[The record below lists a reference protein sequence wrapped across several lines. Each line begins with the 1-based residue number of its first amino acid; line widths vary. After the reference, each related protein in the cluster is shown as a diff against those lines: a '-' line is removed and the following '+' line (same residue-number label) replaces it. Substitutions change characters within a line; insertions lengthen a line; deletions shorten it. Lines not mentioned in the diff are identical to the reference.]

1 LKKRAPSIITEV
13 LDVSTM
19 ERTPVKSTYREEPDS
34 VSRTLEVLNARV
46 LKLLQDRSV
55 DIHAAERSLV
65 GELAK
70 VGLAVMEELL
80 RQLDPGGD
88 DVVVGGQKYWQ
99 AVRSRREY
107 MSAFGRIGLERGV
120 YRSRRNGPTL
130 CPMELRAGIVEGFW
144 TPQAA
149 KLAASCISDMTP
161 YRAAEFFRELGMM
174 APSRSS
180 LDRLPKALGERWE
193 ASRESYEERLRKSDQ
208 IPKGAVTVAVSLDG
222 VMVPMR
228 DSNKAKKKA
237 EARSEGRAD
246 KGPAGYKEVACGTLS
261 FYDAKGKRLA
271 TRRMARMPEADKK
284 TLKQQLRR
292 ELEHVLV
299 QRPELVVVAV
309 ADGAANNWE
318 YLHNLPCDHHVV
330 DFYHAAEHLKRALD
344 VCMGA
349 SAVATRTK
357 FEQLRR
363 TLRDEVSGVDTVIRA
378 LRKLKPR
385 PRGDHRDYRTG
396 IAYFERHRKRMRY
409 ASLRRKH
416 LPIGSG
422 VIEGT
427 CKSLASDRLKRAG
440 MRWDPQGGQ
449 AILNLRAWSQSDRFD
464 AAWLLL
470 QENYRADIPLA
481 A

>member
-1 LKKRAPSIITEV
+1 VR
-13 LDVSTM
+13 
-19 ERTPVKSTYREEPDS
+19 STYREVPDS
-34 VSRTLEVLNARV
+34 VSQTLEVFGERV
-46 LKLLQDRSV
+46 QELLENSGAS
-55 DIHAAERSLV
+55 IHAAERSLTV
-65 GELAK
+65 ELAR
-70 VGLAVMEELL
+70 VGLAVMTELL
-80 RQLDPGGD
+80 GRLDPDGE
-88 DVVVGGQKYWQ
+88 DVLVDGQKYWQ

-107 MSAFGRIGLERGV
+107 MSSFGRIAVERGV

-130 CPMELRAGIVEGFW
+130 CPMELRAGVVEGFW

-161 YRAAEFFRELGMM
+161 YRAEEFFRELGMM
-174 APSRSS
+174 DPSRSS

-208 IPKGAVTVAVSLDG
+208 IPKRAVTVAVSLDG

-228 DSNKAKKKA
+228 DSNKAERKA
-237 EARSEGRAD
+237 EARSEGRVD

-261 FYDAKGKRLA
+261 FYDADGERLA
-271 TRRMARMPEADKK
+271 TRRMARMPEVEKK
-284 TLKQQLRR
+284 TLKHQLTR
-292 ELEHVLV
+292 ELEHVLLH
-299 QRPELVVVAV
+299 RPELVVVAV
-309 ADGAANNWE
+309 ADGAVNNWE
-318 YLHNLPCDHHVV
+318 YLHSLPCQHHVV

-344 VCMGA
+344 VSMGA
-349 SAVATRTK
+349 SAIATRAK

-363 TLRDEVSGVDTVIRA
+363 VLRDEANGVDLVIRA
-378 LRKLKPR
+378 LKKLKPKR
-385 PRGDHRDYRTG
+385 RGDHRDYRTG

-409 ASLRRKH
+409 ATLRRKH

-440 MRWDPQGGQ
+440 MRWDAAGGQ
-449 AILNLRAWSQSDRFD
+449 AVLNLRSWSQSDRFD

-470 QENYRADIPLA
+470 QENYRVDIPLA

>member
-1 LKKRAPSIITEV
+1 VR
-13 LDVSTM
+13 
-19 ERTPVKSTYREEPDS
+19 STYREAPDS
-34 VSRTLEVLNARV
+34 VSRTLEVLGEQV
-46 LKLLQDRSV
+46 QKLLENPNAS
-55 DIHAAERSLV
+55 IHAAERSLV

-70 VGLAVMEELL
+70 VGLTVMRALL
-80 RQLDPGGD
+80 GQLDPEGE
-88 DVVVGGQKYWQ
+88 DVVVDGQRYWQ
-99 AVRSRREY
+99 AVRSQHEY
-107 MSAFGRIGLERGV
+107 MSSFGRITVERGV
-120 YRSRRNGPTL
+120 YRNRRNGPTL
-130 CPMELRAGIVEGFW
+130 CPMELRAGVVEGFW

-161 YRAAEFFRELGMM
+161 YRAAEFFKELGMM
-174 APSRSS
+174 DPSRSS

-193 ASRESYEERLRKSDQ
+193 ANRESYEERLRESDE
-208 IPKGAVTVAVSLDG
+208 IPEGAVTVAVSLDG

-228 DSNKAKKKA
+228 DSNKAEKKA
-237 EARSEGRAD
+237 ETRDEGRPD

-261 FYDAKGKRLA
+261 FYDGQGERIA
-271 TRRMARMPEADKK
+271 TRRMARMPEANKK
-284 TLKQQLRR
+284 TLKQQLCC
-292 ELEHVLV
+292 ELEHVLAH
-299 QRPELVVVAV
+299 RPELVVVAV

-318 YLHNLPCDHHVV
+318 FLHDLPCDHHVV

-349 SAVATRTK
+349 SAIATRTK

-363 TLRDEVSGVDTVIRA
+363 TLRDEVSGVDLVIRA
-378 LRKLKPR
+378 LKKLKPR
-385 PRGDHRDYRTG
+385 ARGDHRDYRTG

-409 ASLRRKH
+409 ATLRRKH

-440 MRWDPQGGQ
+440 MRWDAPGGQ
-449 AILNLRAWSQSDRFD
+449 AILNLRAWSQSGRFE

-470 QENYRADIPLA
+470 QENYRDEVPLA

>member
-1 LKKRAPSIITEV
+1 
-13 LDVSTM
+13 
-19 ERTPVKSTYREEPDS
+19 VKSTYREEPDS
-34 VSRTLEVLNARV
+34 VSRTLEVLGERV
-46 LKLLQDRSV
+46 QKLLESRKTSIQV
-55 DIHAAERSLV
+55 AERNLV

-70 VGLAVMEELL
+70 VGMAVMKELL
-80 RQLDPGGD
+80 GQRDPDGE
-88 DVVVGGQKYWQ
+88 DVVVDGRRYWQ

-107 MSAFGRIGLERGV
+107 MSSFGRITVERGV
-120 YRSRRNGPTL
+120 YRDRRNGPTL

-161 YRAAEFFRELGMM
+161 YRAAEFFQDLGMM
-174 APSRSS
+174 DPSRSS

-193 ASRESYEERLRKSDQ
+193 ANRERHEERLRESDE

-228 DSNKAKKKA
+228 DSGKAEKKA
-237 EARSEGRAD
+237 ETRGDGRPD

-261 FYDAKGKRLA
+261 FYDGEGERLA

-284 TLKQQLRR
+284 TLKQQLAR
-292 ELEHVLV
+292 ELEHVLAH
-299 QRPELVVVAV
+299 QPELVVVGV

-318 YLHNLPCDHHVV
+318 FLHELPCDYHVV

-344 VCMGA
+344 TCMGA
-349 SAVATRTK
+349 SAIATRAK

-363 TLRDEVSGVDTVIRA
+363 TLRDEVSGVDSVIRA
-378 LRKLKPR
+378 LKKLKPR
-385 PRGDHRDYRTG
+385 ARGDHRDYRTG

-409 ASLRRKH
+409 ATLCRKH

-440 MRWDPQGGQ
+440 MRWDPPGGQ
-449 AILNLRAWSQSDRFD
+449 AILNLRAWSQSGRFET
-464 AAWLLL
+464 AWLLL
-470 QENYRADIPLA
+470 QENYRDDAPLA

>member
-1 LKKRAPSIITEV
+1 MR
-13 LDVSTM
+13 
-19 ERTPVKSTYREEPDS
+19 STYREELGS
-34 VSRTLEVLNARV
+34 VSQALEILSERV
-46 LKLLQDRSV
+46 RELRENRQLSIQ
-55 DIHAAERSLV
+55 AAERSLI

-70 VGLAVMEELL
+70 VGLAVMGELL
-80 RQLDPGGD
+80 KGLDPDGE
-88 DVVVGGQKYWQ
+88 DVAFEGQRYWQ
-99 AVRSRREY
+99 AVRSRYEY
-107 MSAFGRIGLERGV
+107 MSSFGRVSVERGV

-161 YRAAEFFRELGMM
+161 YRAAEFFKELGMM
-174 APSRSS
+174 DPSRSS

-193 ASRESYEERLRKSDQ
+193 ANRESYEERLRESDE
-208 IPKGAVTVAVSLDG
+208 IPKEAVTVALSLDG

-228 DSNKAKKKA
+228 DSNKAEKKA
-237 EARSEGRAD
+237 ETRAEGRPD

-261 FYDAKGKRLA
+261 FYDGEGERLA
-271 TRRMARMPEADKK
+271 TRRMARMPEANKK
-284 TLKQQLRR
+284 TLKQQLDR
-292 ELEHVLV
+292 ELKHVLAC
-299 QRPELVVVAV
+299 RPELVVVGV
-309 ADGAANNWE
+309 ADGAVNNWE
-318 YLHNLPCDHHVV
+318 FLHDLPCDYHVV

-349 SAVATRTK
+349 SAIATLTK

-363 TLRDEVSGVDTVIRA
+363 TLRDEVSGVDLVIRA
-378 LRKLKPR
+378 LKKLKPR
-385 PRGDHRDYRTG
+385 ARGDHRDYRTG

-409 ASLRRKH
+409 ATLRRKH

-440 MRWDPQGGQ
+440 MRWDAPGGQ
-449 AILNLRAWSQSDRFD
+449 AILNLRAWSQSGRFE

-470 QENYRADIPLA
+470 QKNYRDDVPLA

>member
-1 LKKRAPSIITEV
+1 MR
-13 LDVSTM
+13 
-19 ERTPVKSTYREEPDS
+19 STYREELGS
-34 VSRTLEVLNARV
+34 VSQALEILSARV
-46 LKLLQDRSV
+46 RELRENRQLSIQ
-55 DIHAAERSLV
+55 AAERSLI

-70 VGLAVMEELL
+70 VGLAVMGELL
-80 RQLDPGGD
+80 MGLDPSGE
-88 DVVVGGQKYWQ
+88 DVAIEGQRYWQ
-99 AVRSRREY
+99 AVRSRYEY
-107 MSAFGRIGLERGV
+107 MSSFGRISVERGI

-161 YRAAEFFRELGMM
+161 YRAADFFREWGMM

-193 ASRESYEERLRKSDQ
+193 ASRESYEEQLRESDQ
-208 IPKGAVTVAVSLDG
+208 IPEGAVTVAVSLDG

-228 DSNKAKKKA
+228 DSNKAERKA
-237 EARSEGRAD
+237 ETRSKGRVD
-246 KGPAGYKEVACGTLS
+246 KGPAGYKEVGCGTLS
-261 FYDAKGKRLA
+261 FYDADGERLA

-284 TLKQQLRR
+284 TLKHQLTC
-292 ELEHVLV
+292 ELEHVLL

-318 YLHNLPCDHHVV
+318 YLHSLPCKHYVV

-349 SAVATRTK
+349 SSIATRAK

-363 TLRDEVSGVDTVIRA
+363 TLRDKVNGVQLVIGA
-378 LRKLKPR
+378 LKKLKPKR
-385 PRGDHRDYRTG
+385 RGDHRDYRTG
-396 IAYFERHRKRMRY
+396 IAYFENHQKRMRY
-409 ASLRRKH
+409 ATLSRKH

-440 MRWDPQGGQ
+440 MRWDAAGGQ
-449 AILNLRAWSQSDRFD
+449 AVLNLRSWSQSDRFD
-464 AAWLLL
+464 AAWRLLE
-470 QENYRADIPLA
+470 ENYRADIPLA

>member
-1 LKKRAPSIITEV
+1 MLKNRQLSI
-13 LDVSTM
+13 
-19 ERTPVKSTYREEPDS
+19 
-34 VSRTLEVLNARV
+34 
-46 LKLLQDRSV
+46 Q
-55 DIHAAERSLV
+55 AAERSLM

-70 VGLAVMEELL
+70 VGLAVLGELL
-80 RQLDPGGD
+80 TGQDPGGE
-88 DVVVGGQKYWQ
+88 DVVVGGQRYWQ
-99 AVRSRREY
+99 AVRSKREY
-107 MSAFGRIGLERGV
+107 MSSFGRVTVDRGI

-161 YRAAEFFRELGMM
+161 YRAEGFFNELGMM
-174 APSRSS
+174 DPSRSS

-193 ASRESYEERLRKSDQ
+193 ANRGSYEERLRESDL
-208 IPKGAVTVAVSLDG
+208 IPKEAVAVAVSLDG

-228 DSNKAKKKA
+228 DSNKAERKA
-237 EARSEGRAD
+237 ETRSGGRVD

-261 FYDAKGKRLA
+261 FYDAEGERLA
-271 TRRMARMPEADKK
+271 TRRMARMPEAEKK
-284 TLKQQLRR
+284 TLKQQLTR
-292 ELEHVLV
+292 ELEHVLA

-309 ADGAANNWE
+309 ADGAANNWD
-318 YLHNLPCDHHVV
+318 YLHSLPCKHHVV

-344 VCMGA
+344 VSMGA
-349 SAVATRTK
+349 SSIATRSK

-363 TLRDEVSGVDTVIRA
+363 TLRDEPKGVDMVIRA
-378 LRKLKPR
+378 LKMLKPKK
-385 PRGDHRDYRTG
+385 RGDHRDYRTG
-396 IAYFERHRKRMRY
+396 IAYFERHRARMRY
-409 ASLRRKH
+409 ATIARKH

-440 MRWDPQGGQ
+440 MRWAAAGGQ
-449 AILNLRAWSQSDRFD
+449 AVLNLRSWSQSDRFD
-464 AAWLLL
+464 AAWRLL
-470 QENYRADIPLA
+470 EESYRADIPLA

>member
-1 LKKRAPSIITEV
+1 
-13 LDVSTM
+13 
-19 ERTPVKSTYREEPDS
+19 VKSTYREELGS
-34 VSRTLEVLNARV
+34 VSQTLEILGERV
-46 LKLLQDRSV
+46 RELLKNRQLSIQG
-55 DIHAAERSLV
+55 AERSLM

-70 VGLAVMEELL
+70 VGLAVMGELL
-80 RQLDPGGD
+80 KGLDPGGE
-88 DVVVGGQKYWQ
+88 DVAVGGQRYWQ
-99 AVRSRREY
+99 AVRSKCEY
-107 MSAFGRIGLERGV
+107 MSSFGRVTVERGI

-130 CPMELRAGIVEGFW
+130 CPAELRAGIVEGFW

-161 YRAAEFFRELGMM
+161 YRAEGFFRELGMM
-174 APSRSS
+174 DPSRSS

-193 ASRESYEERLRKSDQ
+193 ASRESYEDRLCKSDE
-208 IPKGAVTVAVSLDG
+208 IPKGTVTIAVSLDG

-228 DSNKAKKKA
+228 DSNKTERKA
-237 EARSEGRAD
+237 ETRSEGRID
-246 KGPAGYKEVACGTLS
+246 KGPAGYKEVGCGTLS
-261 FYDAKGKRLA
+261 FYDAEGERLA
-271 TRRMARMPEADKK
+271 TRRMARMPEANKK
-284 TLKQQLRR
+284 TLKQQLTR
-292 ELEHVLV
+292 ELQHVLA
-299 QRPELVVVAV
+299 QRPEIVVVAV

-318 YLHNLPCDHHVV
+318 YLHSLPCDHYVV

-349 SAVATRTK
+349 SAIATRSK

-363 TLRDEVSGVDTVIRA
+363 TLRDEVSGVDMVIHA
-378 LRKLKPR
+378 LKKLKPK

-409 ASLRRKH
+409 ARLGRKH

-440 MRWDPQGGQ
+440 MRWDAAGGQ
-449 AILNLRAWSQSDRFD
+449 AVLNLRAWAQSGRFD

>member
-1 LKKRAPSIITEV
+1 
-13 LDVSTM
+13 
-19 ERTPVKSTYREEPDS
+19 VKSTYREEPDS
-34 VSRTLEVLNARV
+34 VSQTLEVLNRRV
-46 LKLLQDRSV
+46 REMVENGRS
-55 DIHAAERSLV
+55 DIQAAERNLV

-70 VGLAVMEELL
+70 VGLAVMRELL
-80 RQLDPGGD
+80 AQLDPEGE
-88 DVVVGGQKYWQ
+88 DVVEDGWTYWQ
-99 AVRSRREY
+99 AVRSEREY
-107 MSAFGRIGLERGV
+107 MTVFGRIALERGV
-120 YRSRRNGPTL
+120 YRNRRNGPTL

-161 YRAAEFFRELGMM
+161 YRAEEFLKELGMM
-174 APSRSS
+174 EPSRSS

-193 ASRESYEERLRKSDQ
+193 ASRERYEDRLRESDE
-208 IPKGAVTVAVSLDG
+208 IPKAAVTVAVSLDG

-228 DSNKAKKKA
+228 DSSKAKKKA
-237 EARSEGRAD
+237 ETRSEGRAD

-261 FYDAKGKRLA
+261 FYDAEGERLA
-271 TRRMARMPEADKK
+271 TRRMARMPEANKK
-284 TLKQQLRR
+284 TLKQQLTC
-292 ELEHVLV
+292 ELNHVLAH
-299 QRPELVVVAV
+299 RPELVVVGV
-309 ADGAANNWE
+309 ADGAVNNWE
-318 YLHNLPCDHHVV
+318 FLHNLPCDHHVV

-349 SAVATRTK
+349 SAIATRAR

-385 PRGDHRDYRTG
+385 ARGDHRDYRTG

-409 ASLRRKH
+409 ASLCRKH

-440 MRWDPQGGQ
+440 MRWDAAGGQ
-449 AILNLRAWSQSDRFD
+449 AILNLRAWSQSGRFD